1 MDDSNSVQSVSV
13 MVIDRSPFAAP
24 EQSSEKSVTDGVNSG
39 VALQPPRAASPGS
52 LPQTQSRP
60 TNGPAFRSPAS
71 WFNRTSSATGSHHK
85 HSLLAMVPSQPLSR
99 PTASAPPSPASH
111 LLPPA
116 IPALD
121 GMKQTEELSTSA
133 AAPVSSTA
141 PGSPASAAPA
151 GQNPESDSKVD
162 AVKQDPEGAKPSASK
177 QAKRDKRLRK
187 AEANMRWQ
195 LMRKL
200 ADISA
205 DVELLNHEVT
215 RIRYEQSTAVLAEEQ
230 RDLSEQEEQQV
241 EVLHQKRSADLV
253 LRQCAT
259 CLKSVTAHKWA
270 FPFAKPVDIN
280 LFRDYPN
287 IIAHPMDFATI
298 KANVEGGV
306 YTEPQQFYDGMKL
319 VFNNARRYN
328 PPGSDVNLMA
338 SGVEE
343 KFEERWQA
351 LLAPKLAEEQTH
363 TRTDAAAVRKQRL
376 DRAQARLAGEL
387 EQHRVRLVSVFDNL
401 HSRIMDAKTLA
412 AAACKPVLQQDKEAL
427 LPALEALSP
436 DQFEWAM
443 SLVHARYPGLPTGP
457 GEEMQFDITCLDSL
471 ALRQLMDLTQAC
483 ARAAKM
489 AEGGEV
495 QVTWP
500 VNPVGFGSRGHKP
513 APNSRASRS
522 PTPPTPLSAHP
533 TASAP
538 PTFTAAPRSAPLPT
552 QHSQGPAHLPT
563 QISGPSQLHTSSIHA
578 QQPPAMQTGT
588 APFASVGPQQSSAA
602 VVSQLP
608 QAAPLQTSSV
618 VAVQGV
624 HPWGMHQLPAD
635 IQAVRQP
642 QVELV
647 RPEHV
652 TQPAGPVP
660 ADSAADQSSQAATA
674 PVSHDPT
681 RMMLVPSAAQPQ
693 LPAAAG
699 SSPSAQQAASAQA
712 IHADNAFLSRPGAA
726 ASLANAADDQAVTQP
741 SPKARGVPYE
751 AMDIDSQGPT
761 DAEAAANAAES
772 QPQHSSSNAQQ
783 QLASQALPPQPP
795 HQTNSFTQP
804 AVAQV
809 KSPLHATDA
818 EAQLQQ
824 LIPQPADPPA
834 IAQSQAQP
842 EAQQE
847 GQHVMNADSSQQ
859 GVHNFSCGAR
869 ETLILGQPA
878 IADPQRASDKLPQV
892 DAPGSASPSADK
904 QQQQRQ
910 QQQQEQ
916 QSEAEPDALAECE
929 PVVERQSQGDA
940 LQKQVQDKRPPAS
953 AVQEGQ
959 PAQAQVSAA
968 EGTQGSNADSDA
980 DADDDEDDS
989 AEGMMMQEE
998 REASPAP
1005 AEARR
1010 SAQPSRRRQAAQRRS
1025 SPDPL
1030 ASRAAGGSSSSG
1042 RKAAGKRG
1050 TGRGRGAT
1058 LAARAAAVQKPRRST
1073 SRSTAGKRRRSPS

>member
-1 MDDSNSVQSVSV
+1 MAV
-13 MVIDRSPFAAP
+13 DRSPFAAP
-24 EQSSEKSVTDGVNSG
+24 AQNSERSVTDGVNSG
-39 VALQPPRAASPGS
+39 EALHPSRAASPGS
-52 LPQTQSRP
+52 LPQTLSHP
-60 TNGPAFRSPAS
+60 TSGPAFRSPAS
-71 WFNRTSSATGSHHK
+71 WFNRTTSSATGSNPK

-99 PTASAPPSPASH
+99 PTQSAPPSPASH
-111 LLPPA
+111 LQPPT

-121 GMKQTEELSTSA
+121 DLKHTEEFSTLP
-133 AAPVSSTA
+133 AAPVCSTA
-141 PGSPASAAPA
+141 PASPVLAAAQPA
-151 GQNPESDSKVD
+151 GQNQNTESDSKVD
-162 AVKQDPEGAKPSASK
+162 AGKQDPEGAELAASK

-187 AEANMRWQ
+187 TEANMRWQ

-200 ADISA
+200 AEISA

-280 LFRDYPN
+280 LFKDYPN
-287 IIAHPMDFATI
+287 IIVNPMDFATI

-306 YTEPQQFYDGMKL
+306 YKEPQQFYDGMKL

-363 TRTDAAAVRKQRL
+363 IRTDAAAVRKQRL

-387 EQHRVRLVSVFDNL
+387 EQHRMRLLSVFDNL

-412 AAACKPVLQQDKEAL
+412 AAACKPVSQQDKEAL

-436 DQFEWAM
+436 DQFEGAM

-500 VNPVGFGSRGHKP
+500 ANPVGVGSRGHKP
-513 APNSRASRS
+513 ASNKRARRS
-522 PTPPTPLSAHP
+522 PTPPTLLSAHP

-538 PTFTAAPRSAPLPT
+538 PSFTAAPQSVPLPSQHSQGQAPLPT
-552 QHSQGPAHLPT
+552 HTSAA
-563 QISGPSQLHTSSIHA
+563 SQLHISSMPAH
-578 QQPPAMQTGT
+578 QPPAMHTGT
-588 APFASVGPQQSSAA
+588 APFASMAPQQASAA
-602 VVSQLP
+602 VVSQPP
-608 QAAPLQTSSV
+608 QAAAPHTGNV
-618 VAVQGV
+618 VAIGGAHPSGV
-624 HPWGMHQLPAD
+624 HQLAAG
-635 IQAVRQP
+635 IQTVRQP
-642 QVELV
+642 QVESV

-652 TQPAGPVP
+652 THPAGPVP
-660 ADSAADQSSQAATA
+660 ADGVAQQSSQVGIA
-674 PVSHDPT
+674 PVSHEPT
-681 RMMLVPSAAQPQ
+681 KMAPLPSAG
-693 LPAAAG
+693 AG
-699 SSPSAQQAASAQA
+699 SSASAQQAPSAQA
-712 IHADNAFLSRPGAA
+712 SHAANAFLSRQGAA
-726 ASLANAADDQAVTQP
+726 ANAADDQAMTKP
-741 SPKARGVPYE
+741 IAGARGFPSE
-751 AMDIDSQGPT
+751 AMNIDSHGLT
-761 DAEAAANAAES
+761 DPEAAARAAES
-772 QPQHSSSNAQQ
+772 QPQHTSNPMPDNAQQ
-783 QLASQALPPQPP
+783 QLVSQALPSQPS
-795 HQTNSFTQP
+795 HHTTSLSQP
-804 AVAQV
+804 AVSLV
-809 KSPLHATDA
+809 KSPLRSTDA

-824 LIPQPADPPA
+824 LVPQPAETPA
-834 IAQSQAQP
+834 AAQSQAQP

-859 GVHNFSCGAR
+859 NVHNLSCEAH
-869 ETLILGQPA
+869 ETWILGQPG
-878 IADPQRASDKLPQV
+878 IADPKQASDKLPHV
-892 DAPGSASPSADK
+892 DAPGSVSPSADK
-904 QQQQRQ
+904 QQQR
-910 QQQQEQ
+910 QQQEQ
-916 QSEAEPDALAECE
+916 QSKSETDALAEYE
-929 PVVERQSQGDA
+929 PGVERQSQGDT
-940 LQKQVQDKRPPAS
+940 LQEQVQHKVAAAA

-959 PAQAQVSAA
+959 LAQAT
-968 EGTQGSNADSDA
+968 EGTQGSTADSDA
-980 DADDDEDDS
+980 DDNQDDN
-989 AEGMMMQEE
+989 AEGRMIQEE
-998 REASPAP
+998 QEASPAP

-1010 SAQPSRRRQAAQRRS
+1010 SVQPCRRRQAAQRRS
-1025 SPDPL
+1025 SPRPL
-1030 ASRAAGGSSSSG
+1030 ASRAAGRSSG
-1042 RKAAGKRG
+1042 RKAAGRGG
-1050 TGRGRGAT
+1050 TGRGRAAT
-1058 LAARAAAVQKPRRST
+1058 PAARAAAVQKPRRLT